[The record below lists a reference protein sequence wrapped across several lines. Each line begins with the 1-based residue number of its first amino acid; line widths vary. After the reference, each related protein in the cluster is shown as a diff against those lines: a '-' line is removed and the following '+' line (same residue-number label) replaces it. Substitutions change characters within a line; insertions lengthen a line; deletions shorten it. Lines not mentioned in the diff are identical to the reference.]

1 MEQRFNM
8 GQKRKA
14 MRRQIK
20 TRKSAKQNQKAE
32 SRLDKK
38 RMKKDQG
45 RIIVAMRQLP
55 RGFFLEN

>member
-1 MEQRFNM
+1 MEQRYNM
-8 GQKRKA
+8 GQKRRA